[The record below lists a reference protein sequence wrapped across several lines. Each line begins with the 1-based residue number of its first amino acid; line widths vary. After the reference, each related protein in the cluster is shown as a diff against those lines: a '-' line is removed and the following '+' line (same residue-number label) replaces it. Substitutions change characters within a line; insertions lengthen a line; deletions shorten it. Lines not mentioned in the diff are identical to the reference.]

1 MSFIDDVLDTVR
13 IPRFVKVRQNFPRPK
28 VENFVEELTAKLTVG
43 GYLDS
48 VRPGQ
53 TIAVT
58 AGSRG
63 IVNMPLCL
71 RTLVAEIKKRGG
83 HPFLFPAMGSHGGAT
98 AEGQKA
104 MLEGLGI
111 SEESVGAPIR
121 ATMDTVQIG
130 VSSNGRPVYL
140 DKYAEEADGII
151 VVNRIKPHTGF
162 RGPVESG
169 ICKMCAIGM
178 GKQKGAA
185 FCHAEGFG
193 RMAENI
199 PAIAAVTLSKK
210 NVLCAVALLEN
221 AYHETAQIEV
231 MCKEEVQEKEPLL
244 LKHAWDLLAKVQLE
258 EFDVLILDEIGKN
271 ISGTGF
277 DTNVVGRYNSP
288 YASGGPK
295 ITRVAALDI
304 TNVSHGNG
312 NGLGMLDMTTMRAYK
327 KFSMDQTYP
336 NCITSTTPMTVK
348 IPMVLKNDRQAL
360 QCCIKT
366 CNVLDLSRV
375 RIVRIK
381 NTLSLDEIEVSESLV
396 PTVEAHPG
404 MELLGKPYALDFN
417 EEGNLF

>member
-1 MSFIDDVLDTVR
+1 MSFIDDSLETVQ
-13 IPRFVKVRQNFPRPK
+13 IPRFVKVHQNFPRFR
-28 VENFVEELTAKLTVG
+28 VEDFTGELTRKLTAG
-43 GYLDS
+43 GYLDT

-63 IVNMPLCL
+63 IVNMPICL

-83 HPFLFPAMGSHGGAT
+83 YPFVFPAMGSHGGAT

-111 SEESVGAPIR
+111 SEDTVGAPIR
-121 ATMDTVQIG
+121 TTMETVQIG
-130 VSSNGRPVYL
+130 ISSNGRPVYL
-140 DKYAEEADGII
+140 DKYANEADGIV

-162 RGPVESG
+162 RGQVESG

-199 PAIAAVTLSKK
+199 PAIAAVILSQK
-210 NVLCAVALLEN
+210 NILCAVGLLEN
-221 AYHETAQIEV
+221 AYHETAQIEI
-231 MCKEEVQEKEPLL
+231 MRKNEILEKEPLL
-244 LKHAWDLLAKVQLE
+244 LRCAWDLLAKIQID
-258 EFDVLILDEIGKN
+258 EFDILILDEIGKD

-288 YASGGPK
+288 FASGGPK

-304 TNVSHGNG
+304 TDASHGNG
-312 NGLGMLDMTTMRAYK
+312 NGIGMLDMTTIRAYK
-327 KFSMDQTYP
+327 KFSMEQTYP
-336 NCITSTTPMTVK
+336 NCITSTTPITVK
-348 IPMVLKNDRQAL
+348 IPMVLKNDRQVF

-366 CNVLDLSRV
+366 CNVLDLSKL

-381 NTLSLDEIEVSESLV
+381 NTLALDEIEVSEALV
-396 PTVEAHPG
+396 PIVDAHPR
-404 MELLGKPYALDFN
+404 MERLGSPYDLEFN